1 MKQFVKWK
9 ETILET
15 LTLISTDKQIKF
27 YSKRLALILEKKIII
42 FIDLIFQIGNL
53 DFCLCVLTF

>member
-27 YSKRLALILEKKIII
+27 YSKRLALILEKKNYHIY
-42 FIDLIFQIGNL
+42 
-53 DFCLCVLTF
+53 